1 MLITIVISR
10 NLTKLYDNVI
20 DESKIIDKRSK
31 DNKDTFE
38 NVLIDNHLLRYF
50 WINKLGKQTF

>member
-50 WINKLGKQTF
+50 WINKLGKQKF